1 VQTSLTTT
9 GQRLAIW
16 RDWSGFTIVD
26 RLGAQMEL
34 IPHLFGA
41 TNRFP
46 TGAARDLAIFVGYH
60 QAERAALS
68 AQNCF
73 LIISGYLLGTHQP
86 ILVVIES
93 C

>member
-1 VQTSLTTT
+1 L
-9 GQRLAIW
+9 G
-16 RDWSGFTIVD
+16 DWSGFTIVE
-26 RLGAQMEL
+26 RLGAQIEL

-46 TGAARDLAIFVGYH
+46 TGAARDLVHLAIFVGCH
-60 QAERAALS
+60 QAERAALDLLRIASSSSPGTYWVPIS
-68 AQNCF
+68 A
-73 LIISGYLLGTHQP
+73 